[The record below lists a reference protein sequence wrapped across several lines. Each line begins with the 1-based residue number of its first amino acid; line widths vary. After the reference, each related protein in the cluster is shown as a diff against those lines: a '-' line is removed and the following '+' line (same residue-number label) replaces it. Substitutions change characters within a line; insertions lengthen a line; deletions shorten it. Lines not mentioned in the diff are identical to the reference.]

1 MDRYFL
7 LDQGFPYA
15 AVLREDEAAAL
26 YAATPPDQRSGS
38 VEKGSFTTWIVLEN
52 GVGRRVPW
60 VTRVRLILAEE
71 LPAVV
76 RLVGRLGPVPA
87 ELAQAA

>member
-26 YAATPPDQRSGS
+26 YAAAAPDQRSGS
-38 VEKGSFTTWIVLEN
+38 VEKGAFTTWIVLEN

-60 VTRVRLILAEE
+60 VTRARLILPDE

-76 RLVGRLGPVPA
+76 RQVGRLGPVPA